1 MRSDF
6 LENVSEICSLM
17 KELKDDLYDDSWLR
31 LAELNKINA
40 LLDES
45 LDYVWKMVY
54 GVNREKYE
62 IDSIDKDK
70 HKDIDG
76 YVSMYTNIMNDKL
89 ELVSSL
95 GELFD
100 TIMVEVQSVASEID
114 NTKSSYD
121 ILVDYW
127 NKWNDYII
135 KLVSMFNIYIKT
147 DAKKQ
152 KVKPSTKMKK

>member
-89 ELVSSL
+89 ELVTSL

-135 KLVSMFNIYIKT
+135 KLVSMFNIYIKP

>member
-62 IDSIDKDK
+62 IDSIGKDK

-135 KLVSMFNIYIKT
+135 KLVSMFNIYIKP

>member
-127 NKWNDYII
+127 NKWNDDII
-135 KLVSMFNIYIKT
+135 KLGSMFNIYIKP
-147 DAKKQ
+147 DAKKKSQ
-152 KVKPSTKMKK
+152 SQY

>member
-89 ELVSSL
+89 ELVNSL

-100 TIMVEVQSVASEID
+100 IIMDEVQSVASEID

-135 KLVSMFNIYIKT
+135 KLVSMFNIYIKP

>member
-70 HKDIDG
+70 H
-76 YVSMYTNIMNDKL
+76 
-89 ELVSSL
+89 
-95 GELFD
+95 
-100 TIMVEVQSVASEID
+100 
-114 NTKSSYD
+114 
-121 ILVDYW
+121 
-127 NKWNDYII
+127 
-135 KLVSMFNIYIKT
+135 
-147 DAKKQ
+147 
-152 KVKPSTKMKK
+152 

>member
-70 HKDIDG
+70 HRDIDG
-76 YVSMYTNIMNDKL
+76 YVSMYTNIMNDK
-89 ELVSSL
+89 LVSSL

-135 KLVSMFNIYIKT
+135 KLVSMFNIYIKP

>member
-100 TIMVEVQSVASEID
+100 PIMVEVQSVASEID

-135 KLVSMFNIYIKT
+135 KLVSMFNIYIKP

>member
-45 LDYVWKMVY
+45 LDWVWKMVY

-135 KLVSMFNIYIKT
+135 KLVSMFNIYIKP

>member
-127 NKWNDYII
+127 NKWNDDII
-135 KLVSMFNIYIKT
+135 KLGSMFNIYIKP
-147 DAKKQ
+147 DAKKK
-152 KVKPSTKMKK
+152 KVNPSTKMMK

>member
-89 ELVSSL
+89 ELVNSL

-100 TIMVEVQSVASEID
+100 IIMDEVQSVASEID

-127 NKWNDYII
+127 NKWNDDII
-135 KLVSMFNIYIKT
+135 KLGSMFNIYIKP
-147 DAKKQ
+147 DAKKKSQ
-152 KVKPSTKMKK
+152 SQY

>member
-62 IDSIDKDK
+62 IDSIEKDK

-114 NTKSSYD
+114 NTKLSYD

-135 KLVSMFNIYIKT
+135 KLVSMFNIYIKP

>member
-127 NKWNDYII
+127 NKWNDYIY
-135 KLVSMFNIYIKT
+135 K
-147 DAKKQ
+147 A
-152 KVKPSTKMKK
+152 

>member
-76 YVSMYTNIMNDKL
+76 YVSMYTNIMNDKF

-121 ILVDYW
+121 ILVDFW

-135 KLVSMFNIYIKT
+135 KLVSMFNIYIKP

>member
-76 YVSMYTNIMNDKL
+76 YVSMYTNIMNDKF

-135 KLVSMFNIYIKT
+135 KLVSMFNIYIKP

>member
-1 MRSDF
+1 
-6 LENVSEICSLM
+6 M

-135 KLVSMFNIYIKT
+135 KLVSMFNIYIKP

>member
-6 LENVSEICSLM
+6 VENVSEICSLM

-135 KLVSMFNIYIKT
+135 KLVSMFNIYIKP

-152 KVKPSTKMKK
+152 KVKSSTKMKK

>member
-135 KLVSMFNIYIKT
+135 KLVSMFKIYIKP

>member
-76 YVSMYTNIMNDKL
+76 YVSMHTNIMNDKL

-135 KLVSMFNIYIKT
+135 KLVSMFNIYIKP

>member
-1 MRSDF
+1 MRSYF

-17 KELKDDLYDDSWLR
+17 KELEDDLYDDSWLR

-40 LLDES
+40 LLDGS

-62 IDSIDKDK
+62 IESIDKDK
-70 HKDIDG
+70 DKDIDG

-127 NKWNDYII
+127 NKWNDDII
-135 KLVSMFNIYIKT
+135 KLGSMFNIYIKP
-147 DAKKQ
+147 DAKKK
-152 KVKPSTKMKK
+152 KVNPSTKMKK

>member
-45 LDYVWKMVY
+45 LDYVWKMVC

-135 KLVSMFNIYIKT
+135 KLVSMFNIYIKP

>member
-135 KLVSMFNIYIKT
+135 KLVSMFNIYIKP

>member
-62 IDSIDKDK
+62 IGSIDKDK

-135 KLVSMFNIYIKT
+135 KLVSMFNIYIKP

>member
-114 NTKSSYD
+114 NTKSSYE

-135 KLVSMFNIYIKT
+135 KLVSMFNIYIKP

>member
-1 MRSDF
+1 
-6 LENVSEICSLM
+6 
-17 KELKDDLYDDSWLR
+17 
-31 LAELNKINA
+31 
-40 LLDES
+40 
-45 LDYVWKMVY
+45 
-54 GVNREKYE
+54 
-62 IDSIDKDK
+62 
-70 HKDIDG
+70 
-76 YVSMYTNIMNDKL
+76 MNDKL

-135 KLVSMFNIYIKT
+135 KLVSMFNIYIKP

>member
-100 TIMVEVQSVASEID
+100 TIMVEV
-114 NTKSSYD
+114 
-121 ILVDYW
+121 
-127 NKWNDYII
+127 
-135 KLVSMFNIYIKT
+135 
-147 DAKKQ
+147 
-152 KVKPSTKMKK
+152 

>member
-6 LENVSEICSLM
+6 LENVSKICSLM

-135 KLVSMFNIYIKT
+135 KLVSMFNIYIKP

>member
-89 ELVSSL
+89 ELVNSL

-100 TIMVEVQSVASEID
+100 IIMDEVQSVASEID

-127 NKWNDYII
+127 NKWNDDII
-135 KLVSMFNIYIKT
+135 KLGSMFNIYIKP
-147 DAKKQ
+147 DAKKK
-152 KVKPSTKMKK
+152 KVNPSTKMKK